1 MGSDIRQI
9 ALYGKGSCGKSTVAV
24 NLAVALQRMNRK
36 VLQVGC
42 SPKVDSTCFLLGGKI
57 QSDNILEFYREK
69 GIDEK
74 KIFEVIKEGTDGIW
88 CAEAGGP
95 APAEGCAGRG
105 TALALDF
112 IKKYDVA
119 GKLGIDFIIYDV
131 IADVVC
137 GGFAQPMREGYAKE
151 IYLVANGELM
161 SLYSANNICLA
172 VQELAK
178 SGADVRIAGII
189 NNMRGVVKERE
200 LMQEFGRL
208 LGVGIVGNIPRS
220 ELVSQSEAK
229 GGTVM
234 EKFPDSPQASE
245 YRNLAKAILD
255 NAEKTIPT
263 PVELSTIMDILRKY
277 QAL

>member
-1 MGSDIRQI
+1 
-9 ALYGKGSCGKSTVAV
+9 
-24 NLAVALQRMNRK
+24 
-36 VLQVGC
+36 
-42 SPKVDSTCFLLGGKI
+42 
-57 QSDNILEFYREK
+57 
-69 GIDEK
+69 
-74 KIFEVIKEGTDGIW
+74 
-88 CAEAGGP
+88 
-95 APAEGCAGRG
+95 
-105 TALALDF
+105 
-112 IKKYDVA
+112 
-119 GKLGIDFIIYDV
+119 
-131 IADVVC
+131 
-137 GGFAQPMREGYAKE
+137 MREGYAKE

-255 NAEKTIPT
+255 NTERTIPT
-263 PVELSTIMDILRKY
+263 PLELSSIMGILRKY